1 MLKDTKTFSTNFLI
15 KLFYKLKELKL
26 TEFDNLKL
34 FTDSIKPLI
43 KEETV
48 KIENSGYLSFLN
60 TEKDEEQVAQAK
72 KEEKK
77 KILPKVQQH
86 EEEKKK
92 DIKTEDEKFN
102 YTQYFNE
109 FVPMTEEQKKKEFKH
124 NYTVQITKAIANQ
137 ASFNVFLLYEENVHG
152 KAEKSFGSYDRFLC
166 SNPLFDPLDPQ
177 ERTRNPLENKV
188 DKNR

>member
-60 TEKDEEQVAQAK
+60 TEKDEE
-72 KEEKK
+72 
-77 KILPKVQQH
+77 
-86 EEEKKK
+86 
-92 DIKTEDEKFN
+92 
-102 YTQYFNE
+102 
-109 FVPMTEEQKKKEFKH
+109 
-124 NYTVQITKAIANQ
+124 
-137 ASFNVFLLYEENVHG
+137 
-152 KAEKSFGSYDRFLC
+152 
-166 SNPLFDPLDPQ
+166 
-177 ERTRNPLENKV
+177 
-188 DKNR
+188 